1 MSERPI
7 DLQTHSVHSDG
18 TLTPTEI
25 VERAAETDLAAVALT
40 DHDTTSG
47 LEAFEQAGEDRDV
60 ETVPGVELSARVG
73 RQDVDILGYFVDPDD
88 ETLQEVMEKAR
99 RFRRERAPEMIERLA
114 EVGAPIEIE
123 AVEEHAGEAAIGRPH
138 IAQAL
143 VDAGHVDDVDEAF
156 AELIGEEQPG
166 CVPKER
172 LDPPEA
178 IGAIHSAHGVAVLA
192 HPSHIHP
199 AAFGRI
205 LEVLFEAG
213 VDGIEV
219 WHSDHDRNH
228 EQFFG
233 QQAAK
238 HGLVKTGGSDFH
250 GDNKPDIALGEGRGD
265 LGVPYE
271 SLERLRQRAGSE

>member
-1 MSERPI
+1 VSERPI

-18 TLTPTEI
+18 TLTPAEI
-25 VERAAETDLAAVALT
+25 VDRAAEKGLAAVALT

-47 LEAFEQAGEDRDV
+47 LEAFQQAGEDRDV
-60 ETVPGVELSARVG
+60 ETVPGVELSARIG
-73 RQDVDILGYFVDPDD
+73 RQDVDVLGYLVDPED
-88 ETLQEVMEKAR
+88 ETLQEVMAR
-99 RFRRERAPEMIERLA
+99 ARGFRRERVPEMLDRLA
-114 EVGAPIEIE
+114 EVGAPIEME

-156 AELIGEEQPG
+156 EELIGEEQPG
-166 CVPKER
+166 YVPKER

-178 IGAIHSAHGVAVLA
+178 IRAIHSAHGVAVLA

-213 VDGIEV
+213 IDGIEV
-219 WHSDHDRNH
+219 WHSDHDPNH
-228 EQFFG
+228 ERFFS
-233 QQAAK
+233 QQAAN

-250 GDNKPDIALGEGRGD
+250 GANKPDIELGEGRGR
-265 LGVPYE
+265 LEVPYE
-271 SLERLRQRAGSE
+271 ALERLRQWAGGD